1 MTEITL
7 KFASGKDD
15 VKIAESIAN
24 YLGTPVVI
32 LRPDGTRN
40 HVIPIDTGVISVV
53 TPLDTAP
60 ALADD
65 DAMRV
70 YYNEDDGA

>member
-1 MTEITL
+1 MTDVTMIFKSTE
-7 KFASGKDD
+7 DD

-24 YLGTPVVI
+24 HINKPVVI
-32 LRPDGTRN
+32 RRTDGTRN
-40 HVIPIDTGVISVV
+40 HVIPIDTGTISVV

-70 YYNEDDGA
+70 YFNEDDGA